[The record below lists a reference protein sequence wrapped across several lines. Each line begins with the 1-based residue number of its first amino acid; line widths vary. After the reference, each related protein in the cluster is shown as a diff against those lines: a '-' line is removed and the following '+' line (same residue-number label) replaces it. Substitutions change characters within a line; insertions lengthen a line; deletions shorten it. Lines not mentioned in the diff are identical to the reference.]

1 METVLH
7 RGDVFYAKIDCG
19 TGSEQRGNRPVVIL
33 QNDIGNQYSPTTIVA
48 PVTTKGNRKR
58 NLPTHCL
65 ISAAGGL
72 EYDSAVLL
80 EQIRTIDKQRLQGKI
95 GHLSDEQ
102 MESLEHCTLIS
113 LGFIKPIVT
122 KPLEMCLC
130 KRCLENFCCSGDY
143 RIKRKDKEQMVLDTC
158 TYCNYRTGYDYVIYP
173 KKIVYPKMRLVNT
186 SNELQH

>member
-19 TGSEQRGNRPVVIL
+19 TGSEQQGNRPVVIL

-48 PVTTKGNRKR
+48 PVTTKGNRKK

-65 ISAAGGL
+65 ISTAGGL

-95 GHLSDEQ
+95 GHLSEKQ

-130 KRCLENFCCSGDY
+130 KRCLESFCCSGDY
-143 RIKRKDKEQMVLDTC
+143 RIKRKDKKKLEKWDEIIF
-158 TYCNYRTGYDYVIYP
+158 IYFYF
-173 KKIVYPKMRLVNT
+173 IIINNL
-186 SNELQH
+186 